1 MRDRFFFLLGAA
13 AGTRFALILAKLSG
27 EEPTKRF
34 QSLAEEEWQFP
45 QNRWRVEQEKFLSR
59 LNQLQAEIEE
69 AKYKKTQIVEPGE
82 MLLAN

>member
-1 MRDRFFFLLGAA
+1 MRDIFFFLPGAA
-13 AGTRFALILAKLSG
+13 AGSLFAAPFAKPSG
-27 EEPTKRF
+27 DEPTKRF
-34 QSLAEEEWQFP
+34 QSPAEEEWQFP